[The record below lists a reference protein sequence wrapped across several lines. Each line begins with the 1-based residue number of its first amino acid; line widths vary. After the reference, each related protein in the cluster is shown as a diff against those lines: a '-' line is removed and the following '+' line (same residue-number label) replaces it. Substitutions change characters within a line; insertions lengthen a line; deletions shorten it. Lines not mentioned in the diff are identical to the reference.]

1 LPKKIHALGP
11 QKVMGLKFKP
21 SGGLKMKHLQAQC
34 QWTYLTSGAN
44 SLLGEV
50 GCCVAP
56 ANHKLPNQE
65 VVDRH
70 QLFYISKI
78 VIIIG

>member
-1 LPKKIHALGP
+1 LPKKIHASES
-11 QKVMGLKFKP
+11 QKVMGSKFNP
-21 SGGLKMKHLQAQC
+21 SGGLEMKHLQAQC

-44 SLLGEV
+44 SLSGEV
-50 GCCVAP
+50 GYCVVP
-56 ANHKLPNQE
+56 ANHELPNQK
-65 VVDRH
+65 VADRH